1 MILNMET
8 IILILIPT
16 PATLTDCAPL
26 ALTVPVPC
34 KSVEAPPTGS
44 VVGANVV
51 LVSVELPVVLVE
63 IVVDETIVTIVILV
77 GADVVGA
84 WVGLT
89 PVGAAVVALD
99 VALVGAEVVG
109 ASVVTLD
116 VALVGAEVVGV
127 VVGATVA
134 LDGPVGAFVVALPVA
149 LVGGTNVALLIG
161 APPVLPHPG
170 KNVTMERAEHTILG
184 WDVIRL
190 AAINDSNAE
199 EIESKLE
206 LPLVC
211 ICTNIS
217 AILGYGPV
225 QLFSNPVRSGT
236 RAQPTA
242 SSRGPVSPNV

>member
-1 MILNMET
+1 MILNIET

-16 PATLTDCAPL
+16 PATVTDCAPL
-26 ALTVPVPC
+26 ALIVPVPC
-34 KSVEAPPTGS
+34 KSVEAPPTGT

-51 LVSVELPVVLVE
+51 LVSVELPVILVE
-63 IVVDETIVTIVILV
+63 IVVDEIIVTIVILV

-84 WVGLT
+84 WVGFA
-89 PVGAAVVALD
+89 PVGAD

-109 ASVVTLD
+109 AAVVAFD

-161 APPVLPHPG
+161 AAPVLPHPG
-170 KNVTMERAEHTILG
+170 KNVTTERAEHTILG
-184 WDVIRL
+184 WDVKRL
-190 AAINDSNAE
+190 AAIKDSNAE

-206 LPLVC
+206 PPVVC
-211 ICTNIS
+211 ICTNKS

-236 RAQPTA
+236 RAQPA
-242 SSRGPVSPNV
+242 DNSRGPVNPNV